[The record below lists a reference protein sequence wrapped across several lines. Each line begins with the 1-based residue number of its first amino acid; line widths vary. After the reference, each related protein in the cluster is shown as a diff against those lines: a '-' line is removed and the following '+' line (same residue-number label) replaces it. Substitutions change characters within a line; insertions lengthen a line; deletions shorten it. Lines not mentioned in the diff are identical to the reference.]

1 MLTLYTSTS
10 ATIFSEVFSV
20 DLFGTEKENLSI
32 KASQVGNRFLFSDDV
47 KMTHQYYCKEILG
60 DCHY

>member
-32 KASQVGNRFLFSDDV
+32 KASQVGNRFLFSHDV
-47 KMTHQYYCKEILG
+47 KKRLISITVRRF
-60 DCHY
+60 

>member
-32 KASQVGNRFLFSDDV
+32 KASQVGNRFLFSHDV
-47 KMTHQYYCKEILG
+47 KNDSSVLL
-60 DCHY
+60 

>member
-1 MLTLYTSTS
+1 MWFSYIIMLTLYTSTS

-32 KASQVGNRFLFSDDV
+32 KASQVGNRFLFSHDV
-47 KMTHQYYCKEILG
+47 KNDSSVLL
-60 DCHY
+60 

>member
-20 DLFGTEKENLSI
+20 DLFGTEKENLLI
-32 KASQVGNRFLFSDDV
+32 KASQVGNRFLFSRDV
-47 KMTHQYYCKEILG
+47 KNDSSVLL
-60 DCHY
+60 